1 MRDSTL
7 GETAESP
14 PQKCRKRPSSH
25 ANLAGCGGET
35 GKDIPKVDCGN
46 LIGKESEGV
55 STNCGL
61 EPLEGGPPVAA
72 AAATSSVLHCVY
84 RHVFFFAT
92 ANTGESRGR
101 SCET

>member
-14 PQKCRKRPSSH
+14 PQERRNRRSSH

-35 GKDIPKVDCGN
+35 GKDFPNVGCGN

-55 STNCGL
+55 STNCRL
-61 EPLEGGPPVAA
+61 EPLEE
-72 AAATSSVLHCVY
+72 VLL
-84 RHVFFFAT
+84 
-92 ANTGESRGR
+92 
-101 SCET
+101 